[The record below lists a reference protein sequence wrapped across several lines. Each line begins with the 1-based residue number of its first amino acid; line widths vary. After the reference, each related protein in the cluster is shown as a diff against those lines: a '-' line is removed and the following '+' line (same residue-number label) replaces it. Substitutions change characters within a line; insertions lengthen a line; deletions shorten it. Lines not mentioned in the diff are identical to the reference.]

1 MEAVAGDAVSLRTGA
16 LSVESSTSVSV
27 STTDAVL
34 RASGEV
40 EGYVS
45 EGVSVSAGG
54 VSVRS
59 GEALSVSSVS
69 SAASCRGAAW
79 LRRRA
84 SR

>member
-1 MEAVAGDAVSLRTGA
+1 MRRAG
-16 LSVESSTSVSV
+16 
-27 STTDAVL
+27 
-34 RASGEV
+34 V

-69 SAASCRGAAW
+69 GASLVSGGALVAE
-79 LRRRA
+79 A
-84 SR
+84 GGA